1 MIKEKVLNFLLLCT
15 VLAIPAWPMADA
27 QASLLGTEATVTN
40 IFEGAIVDGP
50 TTVTVRP
57 GVIELF
63 PIAFGGEWYIDFES
77 DSITFLYANDLS
89 TDPLVSDDVYTI
101 TSLHDNSAFGRIV
114 GFNLTLSGTIQPM
127 DISVTMP
134 DSETLIFTN
143 LASGPSGGVYTNGL
157 TANGSSARINLVI
170 QQIAEPSAVSLLTLG
185 LMTLGARRF
194 NRKLAWSKLSGCG

>member
-1 MIKEKVLNFLLLCT
+1 MIKEKVLNSLLLCT

-40 IFEGAIVDGP
+40 IFQGAIFDGP

-89 TDPLVSDDVYTI
+89 TNPLVSDDVYTI
-101 TSLHDNSAFGRIV
+101 TGLHDNSAFGSIV

-127 DISVTMP
+127 DINVTMP
-134 DSETLIFTN
+134 DSATLIFTN
-143 LASGPSGGVYTNGL
+143 LANGQSGGVYTNGL
-157 TANGSSARINLVI
+157 MANGSSARINLVI
-170 QQIAEPSAVSLLTLG
+170 QQIAEPSVASLLALG

-194 NRKLAWSKLSGCG
+194 NRKSAWS

>member
-1 MIKEKVLNFLLLCT
+1 MIKEKVLNSLLLCA
-15 VLAIPAWPMADA
+15 VLVIPAWPMADA

-40 IFEGAIVDGP
+40 IFQGAIFDGP
-50 TTVTVRP
+50 TTVTVKP

-89 TDPLVSDDVYTI
+89 TNPLVSNDVYTI
-101 TSLHDNSAFGRIV
+101 TGLHDNSAFGRIV

-127 DISVTMP
+127 DINVTMP
-134 DSETLIFTN
+134 DSATLIFTN
-143 LASGPSGGVYTNGL
+143 LANGPSGGVYTNGL
-157 TANGSSARINLVI
+157 MANGSSARINLII
-170 QQIAEPSAVSLLTLG
+170 QQIAEPSAASLLALG

-194 NRKLAWSKLSGCG
+194 NRKSAWS